1 MPGVRLSPP
10 VFRNQGESRRKIRNS
25 HEKDSGSVEQEAG
38 NMTFN
43 EELKPCPFCGSKLDE
58 MDIMQHSFFNAPPCF
73 GVVCYECQ
81 SRSSQLF
88 DTKEEAVEA
97 WNKRVGENNE

>member
-1 MPGVRLSPP
+1 M
-10 VFRNQGESRRKIRNS
+10 
-25 HEKDSGSVEQEAG
+25 
-38 NMTFN
+38 N
-43 EELKPCPFCGSKLDE
+43 EYKLKPCPFCGSKLDE